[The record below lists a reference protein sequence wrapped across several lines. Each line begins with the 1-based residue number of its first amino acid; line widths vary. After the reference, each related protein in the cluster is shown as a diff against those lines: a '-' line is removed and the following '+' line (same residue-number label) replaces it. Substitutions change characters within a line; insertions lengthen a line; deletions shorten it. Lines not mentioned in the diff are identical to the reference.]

1 MRALHFGFQRKIP
14 VASGAS
20 RMSDTIYDEPL
31 KAAAAACPSPDKHSL
46 SSGAPTTEIILE
58 AGRHDSHYWQDIWR
72 YRELFRMLAWR
83 DVAVRYKQTVI
94 GTLWAII
101 RPLVTMVVFTVIFG
115 RIAHLPS
122 NGAPYA
128 LMVFAGMLPWSL
140 FSTALTDASSSL
152 VNSANLIS
160 KIYFPRIIVPA
171 AAVMVSLVDFLI
183 SLAILAV
190 LMAAYRYGPS
200 WTIVFLPVFIAMA
213 FFASLGPSLWI
224 TALNVKYR
232 DFRYVIPFIV
242 QLGLYASPVGFS
254 SSVVPDQW
262 RWLYSLNP
270 MVGVIDGFRW
280 CILGPG
286 QGVDLIS
293 VATGAA
299 VTAAFLAFGI
309 YYFRRT
315 ERSFADLI

>member
-1 MRALHFGFQRKIP
+1 
-14 VASGAS
+14 
-20 RMSDTIYDEPL
+20 MSDTLCDPSLTSAQTAGPSEAPHL
-31 KAAAAACPSPDKHSL
+31 PGSAAPSV
-46 SSGAPTTEIILE
+46 EIVLE
-58 AGRHDSHYWQDIWR
+58 AGRHDLHYWRDIWR

-94 GTLWAII
+94 GTLWAFI
-101 RPLVTMVVFTVIFG
+101 RPLITMVVFTIIFG
-115 RIAHLPS
+115 RIARLPS

-140 FSTALTDASSSL
+140 FSTALTDASNSL

-160 KIYFPRIIVPA
+160 KIYFPRIIVPG
-171 AAVMVSLVDFLI
+171 AAVVVSLVDFLI
-183 SLAILAV
+183 SLVILAV
-190 LMAAYRYGPS
+190 LMAVYRYGVS
-200 WTIVFLPVFIAMA
+200 WTIILLPLFIAMA

-242 QLGLYASPVGFS
+242 QLGLYVSPVGFS
-254 SSVVPDQW
+254 SSVVPEQW

-286 QGVDLIS
+286 QGLNIAS
-293 VATGAA
+293 VLMGAA
-299 VTAAFLAFGI
+299 VTAIFLAFGI
-309 YYFRRT
+309 YYFRRM
-315 ERSFADLI
+315 ERSFADLV

>member
-1 MRALHFGFQRKIP
+1 
-14 VASGAS
+14 
-20 RMSDTIYDEPL
+20 MSDMIYDPPL
-31 KAAAAACPSPDKHSL
+31 RSKQTVSRSQDTNPAG
-46 SSGAPTTEIILE
+46 SSASSMEIVLE
-58 AGRHDSHYWQDIWR
+58 AGRHDLHYWRDLWR

-83 DVAVRYKQTVI
+83 DIAVRYKQTVI
-94 GTLWAII
+94 GTLWAVI
-101 RPLVTMVVFTVIFG
+101 RPLITMIVFTVIFG
-115 RIAHLPS
+115 RIARLPS

-140 FSTALTDASSSL
+140 FSTALTDASNSL

-160 KIYFPRIIVPA
+160 KIYFPRIIVPG
-171 AAVMVSLVDFLI
+171 AAVVVSLVDFLI
-183 SLAILAV
+183 SLVILAILMAV
-190 LMAAYRYGPS
+190 YRYGLS
-200 WTIVFLPVFIAMA
+200 WTIIFLPVFTAMA

-224 TALNVKYR
+224 AALNVKYR

-254 SSVVPDQW
+254 SSVVPEQW

-286 QGVDLIS
+286 QGLDINS
-293 VATGAA
+293 VFMGAA
-299 VTAAFLAFGI
+299 VTTVFLAFGV
-309 YYFRRT
+309 YYFRRM
-315 ERSFADLI
+315 ERSFADLV

>member
-1 MRALHFGFQRKIP
+1 MSDTVYDPPLRSKHTPGQSQDDFP
-14 VASGAS
+14 SSSGAS
-20 RMSDTIYDEPL
+20 SMEIVLE
-31 KAAAAACPSPDKHSL
+31 
-46 SSGAPTTEIILE
+46 SGRQDL
-58 AGRHDSHYWQDIWR
+58 HYWRDLWR

-94 GTLWAII
+94 GALWALI
-101 RPLVTMVVFTVIFG
+101 RPLITMIVFTIIFG
-115 RIAHLPS
+115 RLAHLPS

-140 FSTALTDASSSL
+140 FSTALTDASNSL

-160 KIYFPRIIVPA
+160 KIYFPRIIVPC
-171 AAVMVSLVDFLI
+171 AAVVVSLVDFLI
-183 SLAILAV
+183 SLVILAL
-190 LMAAYRYGPS
+190 LMVAYRYALS
-200 WTIVFLPVFIAMA
+200 WAIVFLPGFIAMA

-232 DFRYVIPFIV
+232 DFRYIIPFIV

-254 SSVVPDQW
+254 SSVVPEHW
-262 RWLYSLNP
+262 RWVYALNP

-280 CILGPG
+280 CILGPE
-286 QGVDLIS
+286 QGLDLTSLLI
-293 VATGAA
+293 GAA

-309 YYFRRT
+309 TYFRRT
-315 ERSFADLI
+315 ERSFADLV

>member
-1 MRALHFGFQRKIP
+1 
-14 VASGAS
+14 
-20 RMSDTIYDEPL
+20 MSDTVYSPPLGSNHTPGQSHGDLPSTGAWSMEIVLEP
-31 KAAAAACPSPDKHSL
+31 
-46 SSGAPTTEIILE
+46 
-58 AGRHDSHYWQDIWR
+58 GRHDLHYWRDLWR

-94 GTLWAII
+94 GALWALI
-101 RPLVTMVVFTVIFG
+101 RPLITMIVFTIIFG
-115 RIAHLPS
+115 RLAHLPS

-140 FSTALTDASSSL
+140 FSTALTDASNSL

-160 KIYFPRIIVPA
+160 KIYFPRIIVPC
-171 AAVMVSLVDFLI
+171 AAVVVSLVDFLI
-183 SLAILAV
+183 SLVILALLLV
-190 LMAAYRYGPS
+190 VYRYAPS
-200 WTIVFLPVFIAMA
+200 WQIVFLPGFIAMA

-232 DFRYVIPFIV
+232 DFRYIIPFIV

-254 SSVVPDQW
+254 SSVVPEQW
-262 RWLYSLNP
+262 RWIYALNP

-280 CILGPG
+280 CILGPE
-286 QGVDLIS
+286 QGLDLTSLLI
-293 VATGAA
+293 GAA

-309 YYFRRT
+309 IYFRRT
-315 ERSFADLI
+315 ERSFADLV